1 MGRSMPGRMEGEG
14 RAFSYSSLPAG
25 DSTDPMAATSFN
37 RRPFGCTLCGMAGFG
52 NGRLVAFI
60 SVLFAGAVVAD
71 LIWLPFSTV
80 NLNRSIWF
88 EVAMSM
94 PMALLWVL
102 LAAMRLQ
109 LRKTPFGYRD
119 MVSEFAGRIQALA
132 MALTVITLF
141 SLVLLFVTYLA
152 AATSRPLL
160 DSYLAA
166 GDASLGFDWVAYVR
180 VLNEYPSIDHVLSM
194 AYNSLSVQLLLLPA
208 ILALT
213 ARSDR
218 LEEFVAHYGVAGCL
232 MCLVTI
238 AVPAAGAFEFYHPS
252 PDILSSFGPGASTR
266 HLGQLHALR
275 TLKPFLLEHPEGL
288 VSFPSFHSTLAVIF
302 AYSMRGIRYISLPV
316 YALNAMLVLATF
328 PEGGHYLVD
337 VLAGL
342 AVAAVAIQFVRWVAQ
357 GRPSPQSNSDVA
369 QRSPDRQQ
377 VSLS

>member
-1 MGRSMPGRMEGEG
+1 MLRRMERER
-14 RAFSYSSLPAG
+14 RAFLHPSLSAA
-25 DSTDPMAATSFN
+25 DSAFDPMAAISIG
-37 RRPFGCTLCGMAGFG
+37 RRAYGWTGMAKSEK
-52 NGRLVAFI
+52 NGLVAFI
-60 SVLFAGAVVAD
+60 SALLAGAVVTN

-80 NLNRSIWF
+80 NLNKSIWF
-88 EVAMSM
+88 DVAMTM

-102 LAAMRLQ
+102 LGAMRLQ
-109 LRKTPFGYRD
+109 LRKTPFRHRD

-132 MALTVITLF
+132 MALTAMTLF
-141 SLVLLFVTYLA
+141 SLVLLLVTYLA
-152 AATSRPLL
+152 TATSRPLL

-166 GDASLGFDWVAYVR
+166 GDAGLGFDWVSYVR
-180 VLNEYPSIDHVLSM
+180 LLNDYPSIDHVLSI

-232 MCLVTI
+232 MCLVTM

-252 PDILSSFGPGASTR
+252 PEILSSFGPGASTR
-266 HLGQLHALR
+266 HLEQLHALR

-288 VSFPSFHSTLAVIF
+288 VSFPSFHSTLAGIF

-316 YALNAMLVLATF
+316 YALNAMLILATF

-342 AVAAVAIQFVRWVAQ
+342 AVAAVAIQFVRWIAQ
-357 GRPSPQSNSDVA
+357 VRPPLQSDSEVV
-369 QRSPDRQQ
+369 QRLSSRQQ
-377 VSLS
+377 VPLS